1 MDTYS
6 NVLYVKDD
14 FAALSAM
21 AHRVIET
28 DKYCPESACIVGNY
42 YSMKGDHERVGPGNG
57 CCPSHCVWCP
67 ARAPAHAHY
76 RDADTEPYC
85 SSHKTLTQQH
95 ATFTLVHPAI

>member
-57 CCPSHCVWCP
+57 GVASQKHNRVWCP
-67 ARAPAHAHY
+67 ARAPRPCALQMC
-76 RDADTEPYC
+76 D
-85 SSHKTLTQQH
+85 K
-95 ATFTLVHPAI
+95 